1 MTKSPKL
8 WSHFYWHVFLLGS
21 LIISHPLFKVLSG
34 QSEFLLAHN
43 LEGLDL
49 LYWIF
54 AVGFMV
60 NLLLVLLVCL
70 LTKILPPYTDQ
81 ARQLVLFILAG
92 IFLFIQFNQWLDSGF
107 VGSAALSIL
116 IALVFVR
123 LYVTSIYVRTVLS
136 YTVFLAV
143 LTPILFSLSPGVRQ
157 ILMPQRA
164 VSNLNIESQANRQP
178 VVIVILDELPVLSL
192 LDSKGNFNA
201 KRFPNLA
208 EFSNTST
215 WYKYAT
221 TTAEATL
228 NSVPPVVTGQLTI
241 PGQQTLPLA
250 SNYPVNLFT
259 LLSTSHEV
267 NAFETFTHICPAQL
281 CNPMKPDWRLVA
293 EDTAVIYA
301 HVIAPD
307 VLKGA
312 LPPIDNKWV
321 GFLRDYE
328 DPGNIHTDR
337 DLHPHHR
344 YKVRLKKLGWFLSGL
359 ESVDP
364 VSVNYLHM
372 LMPHSP
378 WMYLPDG
385 RVYSNAEQHS
395 FTGMVPAGTAGL
407 TINKQLYAEQHLMD
421 FVQQR
426 HLLQAGYTD
435 KLLGDIFSVLRQRNL
450 FDDAVI
456 IVLSDHGVSF
466 RAGDSH
472 REATEGNFQDILS
485 ILMMIKYPGQKV
497 PVTDLTAARTS
508 DVLPTILDA
517 LNSKSDALTFD
528 GRSLLQ
534 NSEAAPPALD
544 LLRDTGEVLQFP
556 FENFRNELERALQNR
571 NKEIFDGGFE
581 DIYKLNGPRL
591 VNQPVQ
597 QFTAGGRVA
606 GELILDQP
614 HLYKNVD
621 LTQSTIPTLIRA
633 NWSTQAGQ
641 PGKST
646 VAVAVNGIVRAVTT
660 LQHIETVAFDFQALV
675 APDSFIDGFNSVH
688 FYQVNEQD
696 ETFSLSAIPIKSS
709 ILVEYGKVYDFSDD
723 LHATPF
729 TGSGWSAESTGHARW
744 NVIETAELAF
754 MVPDPAVGLNLV
766 VDSIPFFVEGKHE
779 TQTIIASFPSGHKQV
794 IELQRGATN
803 GTFVIHV
810 KAGEIAPDGS
820 VFIKL
825 GFPNA
830 RSPQSMNVS
839 PDVRILAIKVKTIR
853 VLTAND
859 GSD

>member
-1 MTKSPKL
+1 MTKSPKP

-34 QSEFLLAHN
+34 QAEFLLAHN
-43 LEGLDL
+43 LEGLNL
-49 LYWIF
+49 LYWII

-60 NLLLVLLVCL
+60 NFLLVLLAYL
-70 LTKILPPYTDQ
+70 LIKTLPPCGD
-81 ARQLVLFILAG
+81 RVRKVFLFILAG
-92 IFLFIQFNQWLDSGF
+92 IFLFIQLNQWLDSGF
-107 VGSAALSIL
+107 LVSVTLSIL

-123 LYVTSIYVRTVLS
+123 FYVTSIYLRTVLS

-143 LTPILFSLSPGVRQ
+143 LTPVLFSLSPGVRQ

-164 VSNLNIESQANRQP
+164 VSNLKLESPADRQP
-178 VVIVILDELPVLSL
+178 VVIVMLDELPVLSL
-192 LDSKGNFNA
+192 LDSTGNINA

-228 NSVPPVVTGQLTI
+228 NSVPPVLTGQLTI

-267 NAFETFTHICPAQL
+267 NAFETFTHTCPAYL

-307 VLKGA
+307 ALKRT

-328 DPGNIHTDR
+328 DPANIHTDR

-344 YKVRLKKLGWFLSGL
+344 YKIRLEKLGWFLSGL
-359 ESVDP
+359 ESADP

-385 RVYSNAEQHS
+385 RVYSSAEQHS
-395 FTGMVPAGTAGL
+395 FTGMLPAGTPGL

-421 FVQQR
+421 FAQQR

-435 KLLGDIFSVLRQRNL
+435 KLLGDIFSVLRQRKL

-456 IVLSDHGVSF
+456 VVLSDHGVSF

-472 REATEGNFQDILS
+472 REATASNFQDILS
-485 ILMMIKYPGQKV
+485 ILMMIKYPGQKA
-497 PVTDLTAARTS
+497 PVTDVTAARTS
-508 DVLPTILDA
+508 DVFPTLLDA
-517 LNSKSDALTFD
+517 LNSKSEALTFA

-534 NSEAAPPALD
+534 NSEAAPPVLD

-556 FENFRNELERALQNR
+556 FENFRNELERALQTR
-571 NKEIFDGGFE
+571 NNEIFDGGF
-581 DIYKLNGPRL
+581 DDLYKLNGPSL

-597 QFTAGGRVA
+597 QYTSGDRVS

-621 LTQSTIPTLIRA
+621 LTRNTIPSLIRA

-660 LQHIETVAFDFQALV
+660 LQTIETVAFDFQALV
-675 APDSFIDGFNSVH
+675 SPDSFIDGFNSVH

-696 ETFSLSAIPIKSS
+696 ETFSLSAIPMKRS

-729 TGSGWSAESTGHARW
+729 TGGGWSAESTGRARW
-744 NVIETAELAF
+744 NVKEKAELAF
-754 MVPDPAVGLNLV
+754 MVPEPGVGL
-766 VDSIPFFVEGKHE
+766 SIVIKSTPFFVKGKHE
-779 TQTIIASFPSGHKQV
+779 TQTIIASFPSGREQV
-794 IELQRGATN
+794 IELQRGATK

-810 KAGEIAPDGS
+810 EAGEITPDGS
-820 VFIKL
+820 VFIEL
-825 GFPNA
+825 GFPDA
-830 RSPQSMNVS
+830 RSPQSMNRS
-839 PDVRILAIKVKTIR
+839 PDVRTLAIKVRTIQ
-853 VLTAND
+853 VLIAKD

>member
-1 MTKSPKL
+1 MTKSSNR

-49 LYWIF
+49 LYWII

-60 NLLLVLLVCL
+60 NFLLVLLIYL
-70 LTKILPPYTDQ
+70 LTKILPPYSDQ
-81 ARQLVLFILAG
+81 VRKVILFILAG
-92 IFLFIQFNQWLDSGF
+92 ILLFIQVNHWLEAGF
-107 VGSAALSIL
+107 LVSVILSVL
-116 IALVFVR
+116 FALVFVR
-123 LYVTSIYVRTVLS
+123 LYGKSIYVRTLLS
-136 YTVFLAV
+136 YAIFLAV
-143 LTPILFSLSPGVRQ
+143 LTPVLFSLSPGIRQ
-157 ILMPQRA
+157 ILLPQRV
-164 VSNLNIESQANRQP
+164 VSNLNIEPPANRQP

-192 LDSKGNFNA
+192 LDSTGSFNA
-201 KRFPNLA
+201 TRFPNLA

-228 NSVPPVVTGQLTI
+228 NSVPPVLTGQVTI
-241 PGQQTLPLA
+241 PGQQMLPLA

-267 NAFETFTHICPAQL
+267 NAFETFTHICPAHL
-281 CNPMKPDWRLVA
+281 CNPMKPNWRLVA

-307 VLKGA
+307 TLKGT
-312 LPPIDNKWV
+312 LPQIDNKWV

-328 DPGNIHTDR
+328 DPANTHTDR

-364 VSVNYLHM
+364 ISVNYLHM
-372 LMPHSP
+372 LIPHSP

-395 FTGMVPAGTAGL
+395 FTGMLPAGTPGL

-466 RAGDSH
+466 RTGDSH
-472 REATEGNFQDILS
+472 REATDTNFQDILS
-485 ILMMIKYPGQKV
+485 ILMMIKYPGQKL
-497 PVTDLTAARTS
+497 PVTDLMAVRTT
-508 DVLPTILDA
+508 DVLPTILDV
-517 LNSKSDALTFD
+517 LNSKSDALMFD

-534 NSEAAPPALD
+534 HSEAAPSVLD

-556 FENFRNELERALQNR
+556 FEYFKSEFERALQTR
-571 NKEIFDGGFE
+571 NKEIFDGDFE
-581 DIYKLNGPRL
+581 AIYRLNGPNL

-597 QFTAGGRVA
+597 QFAAGNVVDGI
-606 GELILDQP
+606 LTLDQP

-621 LTQSTIPTLIRA
+621 LTQNTIPSLIRA
-633 NWSTQAGQ
+633 NWSIQAGQ

-646 VAVAVNGIVRAVTT
+646 VAVAVNGIIRAVTT

-675 APDSFIDGFNSVH
+675 SPDSFIDGFNSVH
-688 FYQVNEQD
+688 FYQVNEKE
-696 ETFSLSAIPIKSS
+696 ETFSLSPIPIKRG
-709 ILVEYGKVYDFSDD
+709 ILVEYGKVYDFSGD
-723 LHATPF
+723 LQASPF
-729 TGSGWSAESTGHARW
+729 TGGGWSAVSSGHARW
-744 NVIETAELAF
+744 NAIEKAELAF
-754 MVPDPAVGLNLV
+754 MVPDPGVGLNLV

-779 TQTIIASFPSGHKQV
+779 TQTIVASFPSGKKQV
-794 IELQRGATN
+794 IELKREASN

-810 KAGEIAPDGS
+810 GTGDIAPGGS
-820 VFIKL
+820 VFVRL
-825 GFPNA
+825 DFPNA
-830 RSPQSMNVS
+830 RSPLSMNLS
-839 PDVRILAIKVKTIR
+839 PDVRILAIKVKTIQ
-853 VLTAND
+853 VLTANAV
-859 GSD
+859 SD